1 MTDFIQRIKKTER
14 RRILVC
20 GLLAVIIFLL
30 ISNVVTHHTV
40 KTLTEEL
47 DTCNSQYDALADE
60 YDRLV
65 LDSEALRDSN
75 ESLSSQLETLSARF
89 EKVEREKAALA
100 SGYDDLQNQ
109 LDQLK
114 RDYITLQAKY
124 KEATS
129 SPTPSPTPIPTPTPD
144 PEPSSE
150 SESGTWG
157 IPNFSG
163 GGSGS
168 WNNNTGYDSVESSGG
183 TAWLSATGE
192 KYHSIPN
199 CGRMNPNTAVKTTVA
214 AAEASGYEQCRN
226 CW

>member
-89 EKVEREKAALA
+89 EKVER
-100 SGYDDLQNQ
+100 DLQNQ

-124 KEATS
+124 KEVTS

>member
-1 MTDFIQRIKKTER
+1 M
-14 RRILVC
+14 
-20 GLLAVIIFLL
+20 
-30 ISNVVTHHTV
+30 
-40 KTLTEEL
+40 
-47 DTCNSQYDALADE
+47 
-60 YDRLV
+60 

-89 EKVEREKAALA
+89 EKVEREKASLA
-100 SGYDDLQNQ
+100 SEYDDLQNQ

-168 WNNNTGYDSVESSGG
+168 WNNNTGYDAVESSGG

>member
-1 MTDFIQRIKKTER
+1 MIKKAER

-47 DTCNSQYDALADE
+47 ENCNSQYDALADE
-60 YDRLV
+60 YDRFV

-89 EKVEREKAALA
+89 EKVEREKASLA
-100 SGYDDLQNQ
+100 SEYDDLQNQ

-124 KEATS
+124 KEAIS
-129 SPTPSPTPIPTPTPD
+129 SPTPSPTPAPTPA

-168 WNNNTGYDSVESSGG
+168 WNNNTGSDPVESSGG

-192 KYHSIPN
+192 KIPQHS
-199 CGRMNPNTAVKTTVA
+199 
-214 AAEASGYEQCRN
+214 
-226 CW
+226 